1 MKDLNDLLAQ
11 FDSIQDNEISEE
23 TLGAYLEGNLNPDE
37 FLQVE
42 NAISQDEA
50 LGAFMNDI
58 SALETPSDSFPTDDV
73 GMNLSGLEILADSS
87 EINLFDD
94 YFDAAGHFLGFDLD
108 DGLSD
113 FDHFNPSDDGFDG
126 SGIDGSGFDG
136 NF

>member
-23 TLGAYLEGNLNPDE
+23 TLGAYLEGNLSPDE

-42 NAISQDEA
+42 NAINQDEV

-58 SALETPSDSFPTDDV
+58 SALETPSDISMDNV

-94 YFDAAGHFLGFDLD
+94 YFDAAGNFLGFDLD
-108 DGLSD
+108 DGISGV
-113 FDHFNPSDDGFDG
+113 DHFSPSDDGFD
-126 SGIDGSGFDG
+126 DSGFDDTI
-136 NF
+136 